1 MAIKVLNHW
10 AHLPSRESVINGT
23 KKFSNV
29 VDKCS
34 DCDSAFISMHRLKEH
49 ARKSHGHDCNGQVG
63 KLLSSSSSSLTA
75 WPSKLE
81 SLSKLEVSS
90 TVLLADLMGHQN

>member
-10 AHLPSRESVINGT
+10 AHLSSRESVINGA

-63 KLLSSSSSSLTA
+63 KLLSSSSLSLTA
-75 WPSKLE
+75 WQSKLE
-81 SLSKLEVSS
+81 SLYQLEVSS
-90 TVLLADLMGHQN
+90 IILSADLKCHQN